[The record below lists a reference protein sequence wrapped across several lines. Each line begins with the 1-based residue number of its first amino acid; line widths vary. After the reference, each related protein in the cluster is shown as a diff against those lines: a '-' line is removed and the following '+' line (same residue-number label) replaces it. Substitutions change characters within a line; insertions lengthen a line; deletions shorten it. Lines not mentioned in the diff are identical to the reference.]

1 MANRLP
7 TRIAVPPMTD
17 AMYRVAVK
25 SAKRNA
31 PHDVTVAQYDRKA
44 DTIDL
49 TLRSGVVVKLPR
61 HQIRELKNFAPAD
74 VAKIDIQPGGDGISF
89 RKSNV
94 DIYVPGLLAD
104 ELGPLFAKAMGAR
117 SRGRTSEKKA
127 ASSRENGR
135 KGGRP
140 KKSAAA

>member
-1 MANRLP
+1 MARRFP
-7 TRIAVPPMTD
+7 SRITVPPMTD
-17 AMYRVAVK
+17 AMYRSAAK
-25 SAKRNA
+25 SSKQDEAL
-31 PHDVTVAQYDRKA
+31 DVVGARYDRRM

-49 TLRSGVVVKLPR
+49 TLRKGVTVRLPR
-61 HQIRELKNFAPAD
+61 RQIRELANATPAE
-74 VAKIDIQPGGDGISF
+74 VAKIEIQPGGDGISF
-89 RKSNV
+89 RKINV

-104 ELGPLFAKAMGAR
+104 ELGPLFARAMGRR

>member
-1 MANRLP
+1 
-7 TRIAVPPMTD
+7 
-17 AMYRVAVK
+17 MYRAALK
-25 SAKRNA
+25 AGKRDE
-31 PHDVTVAQYDRKA
+31 PLDVTAASYDRTS

-49 TLRSGVVVKLPR
+49 TLRKGVMVRLPR
-61 HQIRELKNFAPAD
+61 RQIRELANTKPAD

-89 RKSNV
+89 LKINV

-104 ELGPLFAKAMGAR
+104 ELGPLFAKAMGRR

-127 ASSRENGR
+127 ATSRMNGR

-140 KKSAAA
+140 KKTAAA